1 MLAFFVMI
9 VATIQ
14 DSFSQTKPH
23 IFEIPKNQYSPNTS
37 SGCLKFS
44 FSVEGLLNLNCLQ
57 EG

>member
-44 FSVEGLLNLNCLQ
+44 FSVEGLFN
-57 EG
+57 